1 MSELVSILDGNAF
14 LVSDRRG
21 DVEATPV
28 DTVGLFLN
36 DTRFLSRW
44 VLTVDGKRGTILS
57 TDELAYYRAQFF
69 QALSTGTV
77 YVDSH
82 VSLARRRTIGGGF
95 HEEITIWNHDMKP
108 MEMEVKIEASSDFA
122 DLFEVK

>member
-1 MSELVSILDGNAF
+1 MSEMVSILDGNTF

-44 VLTVDGKRGTILS
+44 VLSIDGKKGTVLS
-57 TDELAYYRAQFF
+57 TDELAYYRVQFF
-69 QALSTGTV
+69 
-77 YVDSH
+77 
-82 VSLARRRTIGGGF
+82 
-95 HEEITIWNHDMKP
+95 
-108 MEMEVKIEASSDFA
+108 
-122 DLFEVK
+122 